1 MPCPHCLNGYI
12 PTASGPFTVLDPCRA
27 CDDGYILDTGEPEPT
42 SDGWLDCMERDGN
55 PAPPDL
61 RLDGGNL
68 YPYTWPDLR
77 YIAANDDR
85 FFADIA

>member
-1 MPCPHCLNGYI
+1 MPCDLCETRCYILTNYGREPCPDCNSNGYQLTI
-12 PTASGPFTVLDPCRA
+12 EETAEEP
-27 CDDGYILDTGEPEPT
+27 DGYFYPETEPFET
-42 SDGWLDCMERDGN
+42 
-55 PAPPDL
+55 APDL